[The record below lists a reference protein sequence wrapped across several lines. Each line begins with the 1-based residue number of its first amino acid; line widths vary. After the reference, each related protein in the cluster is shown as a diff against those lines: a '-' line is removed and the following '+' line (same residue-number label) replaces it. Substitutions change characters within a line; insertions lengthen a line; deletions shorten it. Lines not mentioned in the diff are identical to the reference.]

1 MDPNSK
7 SVSIKFKLDYDLGKI
22 QMNKVKNIQH
32 RIAKLLDI
40 KTSSL
45 YLCRLK
51 DGCIM
56 MDFLLTTR
64 TANKILPIEE
74 CLKNAL
80 VTADLYRYY
89 GV

>member
-22 QMNKVKNIQH
+22 QMDKVQH

-74 CLKNAL
+74 CIKNAL

>member
-1 MDPNSK
+1 MDPDSQ
-7 SVSIKFKLDYDLGKI
+7 SVSIKFKLDYDLSKI
-22 QMNKVKNIQH
+22 QIDKVQH

-40 KTSSL
+40 ETSSL
-45 YLCRLK
+45 YLCCLK

-56 MDFLLTTR
+56 MDFLLTTH

-74 CLKNAL
+74 CIKNAL